1 MSQGMEQFLGSTF
14 NKADADRFGEE
25 GRHEWFAS
33 LESLES
39 PHDILFG
46 WAFCHVLP
54 RACSLSG
61 QSSFGCSLIVEKCL
75 SQKDTF
81 LEATSTFH
89 QTSCSLSVRLWR
101 TLRGAVEGQMRGE
114 SFS

>member
-39 PHDILFG
+39 PMT
-46 WAFCHVLP
+46 FCLGGRFATSCLEHVL
-54 RACSLSG
+54 
-61 QSSFGCSLIVEKCL
+61 
-75 SQKDTF
+75 
-81 LEATSTFH
+81 
-89 QTSCSLSVRLWR
+89 
-101 TLRGAVEGQMRGE
+101 
-114 SFS
+114 